1 MAQEEAVIC
10 QKCEQPFEQTRRGQ
24 RFCCGKCRSA
34 WNRAKNLP
42 GTVSSLKQLANGQWS
57 ATIHYPQLPPLQRG
71 QRCRIETD

>member
-1 MAQEEAVIC
+1 MIC
-10 QKCEQPFEQTRRGQ
+10 DNCSQPFEQQRRGQ

-42 GTVSSLKQLANGQWS
+42 GQVASLKQLANGLWS
-57 ATIHYPQLPPLQRG
+57 MTVHYPSAPPVSRG